1 MTYLAY
7 AGSRIVQYT
16 RQALTMG
23 IQIKVNVQ
31 GGYEEEEVRVRTSRT
46 GSGKR
51 LRLGLAQD
59 RIWEGVKVR
68 TIAGQDHF

>member
-31 GGYEEEEVRVRTSRT
+31 GGYEEEEVRVCTSRT
-46 GSGKR
+46 GSGKG
-51 LRLGLAQD
+51 LRLGLA
-59 RIWEGVKVR
+59 
-68 TIAGQDHF
+68 GQDLGKV